1 MTDRIEAMAKHCK
14 NRGGDCQCRGPCQ
27 AIIETERELQS
38 LSVQQVYLQR
48 QRERLENLTKRLK
61 DPMATLKDGFTFEKR
76 GEPVMV
82 FDGENS
88 EFGYEDTDGEWTEAD
103 WPFNESGIWPDDC
116 ERHGIRV
123 EVA

>member
-1 MTDRIEAMAKHCK
+1 MNTRIETMAKRCR

-27 AIIETERELQS
+27 AIVAVITEIQQIAN
-38 LSVQQVYLQR
+38 QQVELQR
-48 QRERLENLTKRLK
+48 QRERLENLKKRLK
-61 DPMATLKDGFTFEKR
+61 APPATLKDGFTFASH

-82 FDGENS
+82 FDYGDAS
-88 EFGYEDTDGEWTEAD
+88 FGYERSEGEWKEGD
-103 WPFNESGIWPDDC
+103 WPFNESTIWPDDC

>member
-1 MTDRIEAMAKHCK
+1 MTDRIEAMAKRCRR
-14 NRGGDCQCRGPCQ
+14 RGGDCQCHRMCQ
-27 AIIETERELQS
+27 AIIEAERELQS
-38 LSVQQVYLQR
+38 LAVQQVYLQR

-61 DPMATLKDGFTFEKR
+61 APMATLKDGFTFEKR

-88 EFGYEDTDGEWTEAD
+88 EFGYEDTDGEWAEAD

-116 ERHGIRV
+116 ERLGIRV